1 MADNFDV
8 DSLAKYLHLSP
19 AQVTKMADRGKIPG
33 RKVGG
38 SWVFSHAEIH
48 HWLEE
53 RMGVWDEEELAR
65 LEGALKKAST
75 AEGEVTVAELLP
87 LQAIAIPLAARTK
100 SSIISSMVELA
111 ADTGMLWDPVK
122 MIDAVR
128 QREDMFSTALD
139 SGVALLHPR
148 RPLPNILSQPLLAL
162 GRTSSGVPFASG
174 KAGLT
179 DVFFLICSVDDRQ
192 HLQSLA
198 RLSRLIGT
206 PGFLDQ
212 LREAADAVAAHALI
226 GEFEEQLSG

>member
-65 LEGALKKAST
+65 LEGALKNAS
-75 AEGEVTVAELLP
+75 ASEDVTVAELLP
-87 LQAIAIPLAARTK
+87 LQAVAVPLAARTK

-111 ADTGMLWDPVK
+111 ADTGMLWDPPK

-128 QREDMFSTALD
+128 QREEMFSTALE

-148 RPLPNILSQPLLAL
+148 RPLPSILGQPMLAL
-162 GRTSSGVPFASG
+162 GITASGVPFSSG

-179 DVFFLICSVDDRQ
+179 DVFFLICSIDDRQ
-192 HLQSLA
+192 HLQALA

-206 PGFLDQ
+206 PGFLDD
-212 LREAADAVAAHALI
+212 LRAAGDAAAAHRLI
-226 GEFEEQLSG
+226 VECEQKLPA